1 MLSMKLVFYGAGNMA
16 QAIFKGIIN
25 SKKLKSHD
33 IYLTNKS
40 NEEALKNF
48 AEELGVEYSYDDEN
62 LLQDADYV
70 FLGSKPYDFEK
81 VAQRI
86 QPYINENNRFISIM
100 AGLPINYI
108 QEQLHVE
115 NPIARIMPNTN
126 AQVGHSVTGI
136 SFSGNLDLNQK
147 KRLTI

>member
-1 MLSMKLVFYGAGNMA
+1 MMK
-16 QAIFKGIIN
+16 IITRRR
-25 SKKLKSHD
+25 LC
-33 IYLTNKS
+33 L
-40 NEEALKNF
+40 
-48 AEELGVEYSYDDEN
+48 
-62 LLQDADYV
+62 
-70 FLGSKPYDFEK
+70 LGSKPYDFEK

-108 QEQLHVE
+108 QEQLQVE

-136 SFSGNLDLNQK
+136 SFSGNFGPK
-147 KRLTI
+147 SKRRG

>member
-1 MLSMKLVFYGAGNMA
+1 MIS
-16 QAIFKGIIN
+16 
-25 SKKLKSHD
+25 
-33 IYLTNKS
+33 
-40 NEEALKNF
+40 
-48 AEELGVEYSYDDEN
+48 
-62 LLQDADYV
+62 
-70 FLGSKPYDFEK
+70 K

-108 QEQLHVE
+108 QEQLQVE

-136 SFSGNLDLNQK
+136 SFSGNFW
-147 KRLTI
+147 T